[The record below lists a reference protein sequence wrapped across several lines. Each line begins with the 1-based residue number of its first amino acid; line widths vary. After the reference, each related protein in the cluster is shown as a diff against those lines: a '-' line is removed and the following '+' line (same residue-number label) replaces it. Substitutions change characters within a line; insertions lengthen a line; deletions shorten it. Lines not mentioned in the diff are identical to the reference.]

1 MIGILVVAH
10 GTLAESL
17 VECATHV
24 LGQSPPNLSTLDFRG
39 HADPDEWQHILRA
52 RISGLDQDNGVLV
65 MADMYGATPCNTLCR
80 VLAPGHVEGVTGVN
94 LPMLLK
100 ALNYRDTMP
109 LLPLVERIVNGGRN
123 SINHISETMCN
134 AAKGN

>member
-24 LGQSPPNLSTLDFRG
+24 LGQRPTGLATLDFLG
-39 HADPDEWQHILRA
+39 HADPDERTAILQA
-52 RISGLDQDNGVLV
+52 RITELDQGGGVLV
-65 MADMYGATPCNTLCR
+65 LADIYGATPCNTLCR
-80 VLAPGHVEGVTGVN
+80 LLAPSHVEGVTGVN

-100 ALNYRDTMP
+100 ALNYRDSMP
-109 LLPLVERIVNGGRN
+109 LLQLVERIVNGGRA
-123 SINHISETMCN
+123 SIDHISETMCN
-134 AAKGN
+134 AATGN

>member
-17 VECATHV
+17 IECATHV
-24 LGQSPPNLSTLDFRG
+24 LGQRPPQLAALDFIG
-39 HADPDEWQHILRA
+39 HADPDERQNALEA
-52 RISGLDQDNGVLV
+52 RIDELDQGAGVLV
-65 MADMYGATPCNTLCR
+65 LADMYGATPCNTLCR
-80 VLAPGHVEGVTGVN
+80 TLQPAHIEGVAGVN

-100 ALNYRDTMP
+100 ALNYRDTLP
-109 LLPLVERIVNGGRN
+109 LPQLVERIISGGRA
-123 SINHISETMCN
+123 SINHISETLCN

>member
-24 LGQSPPNLSTLDFRG
+24 LGQRPTGLATLDFMG
-39 HADPDEWQHILRA
+39 HADPDERTAILQA
-52 RISGLDQDNGVLV
+52 RIAELDQGGGVLV
-65 MADMYGATPCNTLCR
+65 LADIYGATPCNTLCR
-80 VLAPGHVEGVTGVN
+80 LLAPDHVEGVTGVN

-100 ALNYRDTMP
+100 ALNYRNSMP
-109 LLPLVERIVNGGRN
+109 LLQLVERIVNGGRA
-123 SINHISETMCN
+123 SIDHISETMCN

>member
-17 VECATHV
+17 VEGVSHILGEHPNALATLNFSGHV
-24 LGQSPPNLSTLDFRG
+24 
-39 HADPDEWQHILRA
+39 DPDEWQHILQA
-52 RISGLDQDNGVLV
+52 KIAELEQGQGVLV
-65 MADMYGATPCNTLCR
+65 MADVYGATPCNTLCR
-80 VLAPGHVEGVTGVN
+80 VLLPEHVEGITGAN
-94 LPMLLK
+94 LPMLLN
-100 ALNYRDTMP
+100 ALNYRGT
-109 LLPLVERIVNGGRN
+109 LSLSQLVERIVSGGRN

>member
-17 VECATHV
+17 VEGATHI
-24 LGQSPPNLSTLDFRG
+24 LGQRPIALATLDFRG
-39 HADPDEWQHILRA
+39 HADPDEWQHILNE
-52 RISGLDQDNGVLV
+52 RISHLDQGGGVLV
-65 MADMYGATPCNTLCR
+65 LADVYGATPCNTLCR
-80 VLAPGHVEGVTGVN
+80 VLAPSHIEGVTGVN

-100 ALNYRDTMP
+100 ALNYRDTMS
-109 LLPLVERIVNGGRN
+109 LPQLVERIVNGGRN